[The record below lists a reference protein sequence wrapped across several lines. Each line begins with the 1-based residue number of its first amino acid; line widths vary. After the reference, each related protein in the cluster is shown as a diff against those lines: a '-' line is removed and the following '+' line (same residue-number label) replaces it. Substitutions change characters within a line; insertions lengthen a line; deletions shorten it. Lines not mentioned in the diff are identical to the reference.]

1 MQALDEEEAQME
13 DMTNKIEEMERV
25 LLQKTKD
32 TENLEVSRGKTM
44 KKLSVT
50 VRKFDELHQLSE
62 SLLSEVE
69 NLQSQLQERDTE
81 ISFLRQEVTRCTNDA
96 ITSAQMS
103 SKRDSDEIQDF
114 LAWVDKMM
122 SRVQTHDMNY
132 EDTKVNQIHE
142 YKKMLEKQVMSVISE
157 LEDLRA
163 LAQTRDLMLKVEK
176 DKVEQLVRKEEFLE
190 NSLRDKESQIAML
203 RGASDIGQP
212 SNSTSEIIEIEPVVC
227 CFIFLVLF
235 IKFYLSSSTALSLII
250 LHISQLKCS
259 ILKYLYAFHIF
270 LSSKI

>member
-25 LLQKTKD
+25 LLQKNKD
-32 TENLEVSRGKTM
+32 MENLEVSRGKIM

-50 VRKFDELHQLSE
+50 VSKFDELHQLSE

-96 ITSAQMS
+96 IASAQMG
-103 SKRDSDEIQDF
+103 SKRNTDEICDF
-114 LAWVDKMM
+114 LTWVDKMI

-132 EDTKVNQIHE
+132 DDAKINQIHE
-142 YKKMLEKQVMSVISE
+142 YKEMLEKQVVSVVSE

-190 NSLRDKESQIAML
+190 NSLRDKESQLTML
-203 RGASDIGQP
+203 RGASDMGQLV
-212 SNSTSEIIEIEPVVC
+212 NSTSEIIEIEPVVC
-227 CFIFLVLF
+227 HFIYFVLFHQFYFLVP
-235 IKFYLSSSTALSLII
+235 SSCLTVL
-250 LHISQLKCS
+250 
-259 ILKYLYAFHIF
+259 
-270 LSSKI
+270 

>member
-25 LLQKTKD
+25 LLQKNKD
-32 TENLEVSRGKTM
+32 IESLEVSRGKTM

-50 VRKFDELHQLSE
+50 VSKFDELHQLSE

-96 ITSAQMS
+96 IASAQMS
-103 SKRDSDEIQDF
+103 SKRNTDEIRDF
-114 LAWVDKMM
+114 LTWVDQMV
-122 SRVQTHDMNY
+122 SRVQAHDMNY
-132 EDTKVNQIHE
+132 DDAKVNQIHE
-142 YKKMLEKQVMSVISE
+142 YKEMLEKQLLSVISE

-163 LAQTRDLMLKVEK
+163 LARTRDLMLKVEK

-190 NSLRDKESQIAML
+190 NRLRDKESQLTML
-203 RGASDIGQP
+203 RGASDMGQLA
-212 SNSTSEIIEIEPVVC
+212 NSTSEIIEIEPVVC
-227 CFIFLVLF
+227 RFIYLVIF
-235 IKFYLSSSTALSLII
+235 MKFYLLFSSCFLDCFII
-250 LHISQLKCS
+250 DNITYQPISV
-259 ILKYLYAFHIF
+259 
-270 LSSKI
+270 